1 VLLSRWWVLL
11 GRAAGAVGAP
21 VSGTR
26 ERATRTTQAPAAGR
40 LVDVAIVEP
49 SIVATYGTYN
59 DISIHIKV
67 IDHCCWG

>member
-26 ERATRTTQAPAAGR
+26 ERATRTTQAPAGR

-49 SIVATYGTYN
+49 SIVASLGLWY
-59 DISIHIKV
+59 V
-67 IDHCCWG
+67 